1 MPEVDEKLLVFT
13 RSRAAALSG
22 LSERQ
27 LNYWRK
33 TDLLGPSTS
42 EQLSP
47 YRSVHLYNFADM
59 LELLTI
65 AELHRHQVPT
75 RRIRS
80 IVDRMRAQG
89 YERRLTQLRYGVVNR
104 PPGRAGKPDKR
115 RKLLVVLTF
124 ADGTTEGEDVPGQ
137 MIVEG
142 AVDVQA
148 IRARLHRSAGREED
162 ELGRVEKRRGALG
175 NKELFAGTRIPVAA
189 VRRYLA
195 DDAPVGE
202 ILEAFPALRA
212 EDIEAVRRA
221 S

>member
-1 MPEVDEKLLVFT
+1 MSEVDERALAFT

-27 LNYWRK
+27 LNYWRH
-33 TDLLGPSTS
+33 TDLLEPSTS
-42 EQLSP
+42 EQISP
-47 YRSVHLYNFADM
+47 YRSVHLYDFADM

-65 AELHRHQVPT
+65 AELHRHDVST

-80 IVDRMRAQG
+80 IVDRMRAKG
-89 YERRLTQLRYGVVNR
+89 YERPLTQIRYGVAEA
-104 PPGRAGKPDKR
+104 PGRKSMKPRR
-115 RKLLVVLTF
+115 RKLLIVLTF
-124 ADGTTEGEDVPGQ
+124 EDGTTEGDDMPGQ
-137 MIVEG
+137 LIAEG

-148 IRARLHRSAGREED
+148 IRARLHRSTQRDED
-162 ELGRVEKRRGALG
+162 KVGRVEKRRGALG
-175 NKELFAGTRIPVAA
+175 NKELFAGTRIPVAS

-195 DDAPVGE
+195 DGAPVAE

-212 EDIEAVRRA
+212 EDVEAVRPA